1 MAEITL
7 TDANFE
13 EEILKSTIPA
23 LVDFWAPWCT
33 PCRVV
38 GPIVEELANEYA
50 GKLKVG
56 KMNVDEHQIGAEKYG
71 VMSIPTLLL
80 FKDGK
85 PVDSIIGAQS
95 KEVIKQKIEAVLA
108 S

>member
-1 MAEITL
+1 MADITL

-13 EEILKSTIPA
+13 DEIVKSTVPA
-23 LVDFWAPWCT
+23 LVDFWAPWCP
-33 PCRVV
+33 PCKII
-38 GPIVEELANEYA
+38 GPIVEELAVEYA

-56 KMNVDEHQIGAEKYG
+56 KMDVDQHQIGSEKYG
-71 VMSIPTLLL
+71 VMSLPTLLL

-95 KEVIKQKIEAVLA
+95 KELIKQKIEALI
-108 S
+108 SG